1 MFSQSLQ
8 PRLSSEQSSFLVI
21 FTPQVAIDIAL
32 LALLISS
39 CLIRRPRHDPKAIP
53 FKTLFVSLLG
63 NIIST
68 SLDAVSI
75 WRDGLHSYA
84 AVVVGDICSYLPT
97 FLIANVL
104 YRLTYA
110 YNAQRHNRRIKPH
123 LLSNVHGSILL
134 ILFVLSFVSTITS
147 IIVTFTRNDLS
158 ESSIEIANDKIA
170 FAWEILFLIS
180 SVEVMLEIFI
190 ITWRPKDLGLS
201 SKGII
206 SLILG
211 SFFFFFWNLFNLVPG
226 IQAQN
231 LHCRYDYYPWG
242 LSAFCQ
248 FLPIANAI
256 GLTGSYTGI
265 IYCCMQWHKPG
276 TRGPRKPVTED
287 ETTHVLT
294 ASEESLR

>member
-68 SLDAVSI
+68 SLSAVSI
-75 WRDGLHSYA
+75 WRGGLPSNA
-84 AVVVGDICSYLPT
+84 AVVVGDICDCLPI

-110 YNAQRHNRRIKPH
+110 YNAQRHNRRIKSH

-134 ILFVLSFVSTITS
+134 ILFVLSFIWTIMS
-147 IIVTFTRNDLS
+147 IIGEFTRNNLHDS
-158 ESSIEIANDKIA
+158 YIGIATDKIGT
-170 FAWEILFLIS
+170 L
-180 SVEVMLEIFI
+180 
-190 ITWRPKDLGLS
+190 D
-201 SKGII
+201 
-206 SLILG
+206 
-211 SFFFFFWNLFNLVPG
+211 
-226 IQAQN
+226 
-231 LHCRYDYYPWG
+231 C
-242 LSAFCQ
+242 
-248 FLPIANAI
+248 LP
-256 GLTGSYTGI
+256 
-265 IYCCMQWHKPG
+265 
-276 TRGPRKPVTED
+276 RE
-287 ETTHVLT
+287 
-294 ASEESLR
+294 